1 MLGSIQTILTI
12 ASEEKASEIVVGLP
26 ISLDGN
32 IHQQGNTIEAFCE
45 LLRQHTALKIHTIDE
60 RYSSAEAKSFLVASG
75 ISPSRNRDQ
84 LNAAAAAVILQRW
97 LDNNKRAS

>member
-1 MLGSIQTILTI
+1 MGSIQTILTI
-12 ASEEKASEIVVGLP
+12 ASEEKASDIVVGLP

-32 IHQQGNTIEAFCE
+32 IHQQGSAIEDFCE

-75 ISPSRNRDQ
+75 MSPSRNRDQ

-97 LDNNKRAS
+97 LDNNRHNS